1 LLGIAPAGVRPVHF
15 AVCAEVRA
23 GDASC
28 ASQRAELLQGIQI
41 LVASQEILELAEDLV
56 TKGPLPRNAADDAA
70 HIAIASAY
78 GCDYLLTWN
87 CRHIANAELRRAIQR
102 IVGQYG
108 YEVPI
113 LCTPVELM
121 GYER

>member
-1 LLGIAPAGVRPVHF
+1 LVGIAPAGV
-15 AVCAEVRA
+15 
-23 GDASC
+23 
-28 ASQRAELLQGIQI
+28 LQGIQI
-41 LVASQEILELAEDLV
+41 LVASPEILELAEDLV

>member
-1 LLGIAPAGVRPVHF
+1 MKPKVYLETTI
-15 AVCAEVRA
+15 A

-28 ASQRAELLQGIQI
+28 ASQRTELLRGIPI
-41 LVASQEILELAEDLV
+41 LVASPEILELAEDLV
-56 TKGPLPRNAADDAA
+56 KKGPLPRNAGDDAA

-78 GCDYLLTWN
+78 GCEYLPTWN

-102 IVGQYG
+102 VVGQYG

-113 LCTPVELM
+113 LCTPVEPM
-121 GYER
+121 GDKR